1 MQNFN
6 DIRVFFSKTDEC
18 KYIGHLD
25 VNRIITR
32 AIQKSKLPIWKTEGF
47 NVHTYITFS
56 NPLSLGFASTC
67 ESFDI
72 RIIDENYDIN
82 RIPEMLNQYLP
93 EGLKILSVSKPEY
106 KNKDITSAEYEIKIS
121 SDDISNEELYSLFKN
136 MLESKEII
144 VGKKTKKGS
153 KEINL
158 SDFLSVYTIELK
170 DKYVFLNIILP
181 SGSTL
186 NINPNL
192 FFDKIKSDNNIE
204 LFTHVLR
211 TRMFVNGNEFK

>member
-25 VNRIITR
+25 VNRIIIR

-72 RIIDENYDIN
+72 RIIDVNYDIN

-144 VGKKTKKGS
+144 VEKKTKKGS